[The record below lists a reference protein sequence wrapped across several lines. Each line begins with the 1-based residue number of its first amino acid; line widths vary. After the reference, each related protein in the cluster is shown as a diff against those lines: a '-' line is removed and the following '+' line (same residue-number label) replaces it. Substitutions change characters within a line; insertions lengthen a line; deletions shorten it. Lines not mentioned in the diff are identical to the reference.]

1 MDKLETPFQIKGLR
15 DGLLIT
21 LGPGEWSELEPALLA
36 HIGAQQAF
44 FRGARVALDVGVQSL
59 RVNELSALRDMLSDQ
74 GVSLW
79 AVMSESAVTEKTAQL
94 LGLATRVSK
103 PRPEEERTYTP
114 EDLGEEKALYI
125 GKTVRSGT
133 RIQFPGH
140 VVIMG
145 DVNPGAEI
153 IAEGNVII
161 WGHARGMI
169 HAGAKGDT
177 SAVICALNLS
187 PTQLRIADELT
198 SIAKPQE
205 RPLPEIARLNGEGK
219 LSTEP
224 WQPT

>member
-1 MDKLETPFQIKGLR
+1 
-15 DGLLIT
+15 
-21 LGPGEWSELEPALLA
+21 
-36 HIGAQQAF
+36 
-44 FRGARVALDVGVQSL
+44 
-59 RVNELSALRDMLSDQ
+59 
-74 GVSLW
+74 
-79 AVMSESAVTEKTAQL
+79 
-94 LGLATRVSK
+94 
-103 PRPEEERTYTP
+103 
-114 EDLGEEKALYI
+114 
-125 GKTVRSGT
+125 
-133 RIQFPGH
+133 
-140 VVIMG
+140 MG

-205 RPLPEIARLNGEGK
+205 RPLPEIAKLNGEGK